1 MSSRSM
7 PQHRPCIPLF
17 PTWQG
22 SAASIKCGAPRET
35 TSQALVSYV
44 FGRGVVATPIAFQ
57 LRGAIAGVNSFL
69 MTSLGLKSHAFLAE
83 LLNTAIL
90 SSQKESHSDVMN
102 LSFAVQAP
110 VSAHGGGSKCFLLEA
125 WLVLRLL
132 SVSSSLPARVFF
144 LMTLDVKHSTT
155 RNIAVLAWSAD
166 ATWKNW

>member
-69 MTSLGLKSHAFLAE
+69 MTSLASSPHAFLAE

-110 VSAHGGGSKCFLLEA
+110 VSATRRWVEVFSVGGVACAASSVRVQFVACSRLFFDDTGRETFHNEKYRCAGLEC
-125 WLVLRLL
+125 
-132 SVSSSLPARVFF
+132 
-144 LMTLDVKHSTT
+144 
-155 RNIAVLAWSAD
+155 
-166 ATWKNW
+166 